1 VNARASCRVT
11 RRLADGRPDEE
22 APVRT
27 SLRTTGALTAAA
39 ILGAALAADAQ
50 TTRSG
55 RDIYEATCAAC
66 HGTDGRGGGAVAADY
81 PVIPPDL
88 TDCAFATREP
98 TTDWGVV
105 TRHGGPARAFTRF
118 MPAFGEAL
126 TAEEL
131 RLAVS
136 HVQTFCA
143 DPAWPRGE
151 LNMPRPLV
159 TTKAFPENEAVA
171 TVAAGGGAVTQ
182 KFSWEQRLGP
192 RNMFEITAPV
202 AFSERTPGD
211 WTGGVGD
218 LAFAFKRAL
227 AHSSRRGTILSA
239 AAELIVPTGS
249 TERGVGSGTTALEP
263 FIAFGQRLPANTFL
277 QAQVGGAV
285 PFDRSHAD
293 EAFWRAAFG
302 YQHAAGR
309 YRRTIAPMVEI
320 VGARE
325 LASGAPTHWDA
336 VPQVQVAL
344 STRQH
349 VRINVGARVPV
360 NERTGRSTQYMSY
373 LLWEWVS
380 GGFFTG
386 W

>member
-1 VNARASCRVT
+1 MTTKSQTLVG
-11 RRLADGRPDEE
+11 LA
-22 APVRT
+22 AAA
-27 SLRTTGALTAAA
+27 LLTAVLPA
-39 ILGAALAADAQ
+39 GAQ
-50 TTRSG
+50 TARSG
-55 RDIYEATCAAC
+55 REIYEAACAAC
-66 HGTDGRGGGAVAADY
+66 HDSDGRGGAAVAANY
-81 PVIPPDL
+81 PIIPPDL
-88 TDCAFATREP
+88 TDCSFATREP
-98 TTDWGVV
+98 TTDWEVV
-105 TRHGGPARAFTRF
+105 TRHGGPARAFSRL

-126 TAEEL
+126 SPEEL
-131 RLAVS
+131 RLAVA
-136 HVQTFCA
+136 HTQTFCP

-151 LNMPRPLV
+151 LNLPRPLV
-159 TTKAFPENEAVA
+159 TTKAFPENEAVT

-192 RNMFEITAPV
+192 RNMFEITVPV
-202 AFSERTPGD
+202 AFSERAPND

-218 LAFAFKRAL
+218 VAFAFKRAL
-227 AHSSRRGTILSA
+227 THSSRRGTILSA
-239 AAELIVPTGS
+239 ADELIVPTGS
-249 TERGVGSGTTALEP
+249 TERGIGSGTTVLEP
-263 FIAFGQRLPANTFL
+263 FLAFGQRLPANTFL
-277 QAQVGGAV
+277 QAQVGAAV

-309 YRRTIAPMVEI
+309 YRRTIAPMVEF
-320 VGARE
+320 VAARE
-325 LASGAPTHWDA
+325 LVSGAATQWDV
-336 VPQVQVAL
+336 VPQMHVAL